1 VVGALRIC
9 APASAL
15 TRPLG
20 GARRNLS
27 PLGSLSFLDFRRL
40 SQQCAGGIFLFM
52 RYAMRMS
59 LEAEV
64 IWLRLMEQVRRED
77 AVIDRMRAVA

>member
-1 VVGALRIC
+1 
-9 APASAL
+9 
-15 TRPLG
+15 
-20 GARRNLS
+20 
-27 PLGSLSFLDFRRL
+27 
-40 SQQCAGGIFLFM
+40 
-52 RYAMRMS
+52 MRMS